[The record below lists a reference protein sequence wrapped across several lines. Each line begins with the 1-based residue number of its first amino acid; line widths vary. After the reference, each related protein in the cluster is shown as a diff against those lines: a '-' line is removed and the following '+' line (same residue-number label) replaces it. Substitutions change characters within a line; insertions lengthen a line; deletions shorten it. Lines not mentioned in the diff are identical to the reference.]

1 MSDMSS
7 LSHEYASVADFSR
20 ALNEAVLLLKK
31 RFAHAGRD
39 TEIEELRSA
48 IHRLR
53 DILSTLLRRLTDAGE
68 TEGEQGEVAI
78 PEDVL
83 ARIVEEHRGEL
94 PYFREDIARLLGALT
109 ENTRLERKDFDVLD
123 TLCGVADASASATFR
138 KLWRR

>member
-31 RFAHAGRD
+31 RFAHAERYSKTD
-39 TEIEELRSA
+39 ELRSA

-53 DILSTLLRRLTDAGE
+53 EILRTLLRRLADAG
-68 TEGEQGEVAI
+68 TTGGDQGDVAI

-94 PYFREDIARLLGALT
+94 AYFREDIGRLVAVLT
-109 ENTRLERKDFDVLD
+109 ENARLERKDFDPLD
-123 TLCGVADASASATFR
+123 AICEAADASASATFR

>member
-20 ALNEAVLLLKK
+20 AVNEAVLLLKK
-31 RFAHAGRD
+31 RFAHAERN
-39 TEIEELRSA
+39 TETEELRSA

-53 DILSTLLRRLTDAGE
+53 AILSTLLRRLADIGATEDA
-68 TEGEQGEVAI
+68 QGEVAI

-94 PYFREDIARLLGALT
+94 AYVREDIGRLVAALT
-109 ENTRLERKDFDVLD
+109 ENACLERKDFDVLD
-123 TLCGVADASASATFR
+123 AICEAADASASATFR

>member
-20 ALNEAVLLLKK
+20 AVNEAVLLLKK
-31 RFAHAGRD
+31 KFAHAERNAETD
-39 TEIEELRSA
+39 ELRNA

-53 DILSTLLRRLTDAGE
+53 DILSTLLRRLADAGE
-68 TEGEQGEVAI
+68 TGSEQGEVAI

-94 PYFREDIARLLGALT
+94 AYFREDIGRLVATLT
-109 ENTRLERKDFDVLD
+109 VNARLERKDFDVLD
-123 TLCGVADASASATFR
+123 AICEAADASASATFR